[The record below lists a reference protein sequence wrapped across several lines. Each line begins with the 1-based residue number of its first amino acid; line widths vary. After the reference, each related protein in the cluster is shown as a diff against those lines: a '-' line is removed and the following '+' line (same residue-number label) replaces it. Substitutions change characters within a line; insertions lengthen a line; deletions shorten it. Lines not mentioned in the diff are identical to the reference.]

1 MQKTENLGFVVR
13 GSAWILERFKRVE
26 SFLLPAG
33 LAVKLWTLRWLRT
46 ITSEMGMTC
55 SRWTDRL
62 TIALE
67 EVGRDS

>member
-1 MQKTENLGFVVR
+1 MQKTENPAGGRGSVLVLKGFVC
-13 GSAWILERFKRVE
+13 VE
-26 SFLLPAG
+26 SLLYRAG

-46 ITSEMGMTC
+46 FTSEMGMAC

-67 EVGRDS
+67 EVGK